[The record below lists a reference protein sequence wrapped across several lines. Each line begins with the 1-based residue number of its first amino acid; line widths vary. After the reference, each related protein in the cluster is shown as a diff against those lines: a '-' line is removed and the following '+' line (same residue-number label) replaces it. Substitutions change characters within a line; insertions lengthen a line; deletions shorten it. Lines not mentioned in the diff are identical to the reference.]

1 MDDRHPVAELSPLT
15 PRRFAVLVHTF
26 LAEMHRN
33 REPRLTDEGWLRYWY
48 QVNQQDFD
56 RLMKETLAVLRDTE
70 WEH

>member
-1 MDDRHPVAELSPLT
+1 MTTEQALP
-15 PRRFAVLVHTF
+15 PRRYAVLVREF
-26 LAEMHRN
+26 LSAMYRN

-48 QVNQQDFD
+48 QVDASDFD